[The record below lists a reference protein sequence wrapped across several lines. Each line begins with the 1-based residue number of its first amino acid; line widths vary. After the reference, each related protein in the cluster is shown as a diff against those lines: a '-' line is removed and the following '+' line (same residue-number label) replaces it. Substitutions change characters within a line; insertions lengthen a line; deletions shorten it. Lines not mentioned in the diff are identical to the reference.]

1 MNKAELILEI
11 QKLLGKDA
19 TKACA
24 EKALNVVLAA
34 IKAGVK
40 KNKKL
45 QLIGFGTFSVAE
57 RKARMGINPR
67 TKAKIKIKASKV
79 VKFKPGADFKVSKYR
94 LIRGGFFGAWFRA
107 FFSAAKFVRDIL
119 NRRVRPRKK
128 ADFTSAFFI
137 LLNIYCQ
144 TY

>member
-24 EKALNVVLAA
+24 ETALNVVLAA

-45 QLIGFGTFSVAE
+45 QLIGFGTFSVAD
-57 RKARMGINPR
+57 RKARMGISHQ
-67 TKAKIKIKASKV
+67 TKEMIKVEASKV
-79 VKFKPGADFKVSKYR
+79 VMLKPGADFKVGK
-94 LIRGGFFGAWFRA
+94 
-107 FFSAAKFVRDIL
+107 
-119 NRRVRPRKK
+119 
-128 ADFTSAFFI
+128 
-137 LLNIYCQ
+137 
-144 TY
+144 